1 MKISHSFTAN
11 ITKDTYV
18 SSYSNGNNQS
28 CSFFAD
34 GETVT
39 INFNADCLHQVRET
53 IKVLQQIDQSLSE
66 QRQQQIAN
74 ELEQLNTHHF
84 MSLSQS
90 HNGKYHTMEITS

>member
-1 MKISHSFTAN
+1 MNISHSFTIN

-18 SSYSNGNNQS
+18 SSYSNGNHQS

-39 INFNADCLHQVRET
+39 INFNTDCLHQVRET
-53 IKVLQQIDQSLSE
+53 IKILQQINEFLSE

-74 ELEQLNTHHF
+74 ELENLNTHHF
-84 MSLSQS
+84 LSLSQS
-90 HNGKYHTMEITS
+90 NNGKYHTV

>member
-11 ITKDTYV
+11 ITKETYV

-39 INFNADCLHQVRET
+39 INFNTDCLHQVGET
-53 IKVLQQIDQSLSE
+53 IKALQHIYQSLSQ
-66 QRQQQIAN
+66 QRQQQVTN
-74 ELEQLNTHHF
+74 ELEQLNSHHL
-84 MSLSQS
+84 MSLSS
-90 HNGKYHTMEITS
+90 SNNGKCHAVEISS

>member
-1 MKISHSFTAN
+1 MCIRDSN

-39 INFNADCLHQVRET
+39 INFNTDCLHQVRET
-53 IKVLQQIDQSLSE
+53 IKALQHIYQSLSQ
-66 QRQQQIAN
+66 QRQQQLTDEI
-74 ELEQLNTHHF
+74 EQLNPHNLIPV
-84 MSLSQS
+84 SPC
-90 HNGKYHTMEITS
+90 HNGKSHTLEIGS